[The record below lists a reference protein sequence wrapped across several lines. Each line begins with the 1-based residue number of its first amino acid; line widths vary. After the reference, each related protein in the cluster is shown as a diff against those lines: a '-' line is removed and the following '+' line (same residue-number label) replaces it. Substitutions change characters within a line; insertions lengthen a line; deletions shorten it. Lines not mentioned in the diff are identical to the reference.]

1 MLHKFT
7 INGQKG
13 DAFIRI
19 TSGCKDV
26 QVVFCENEDTVQEE
40 VTWEN
45 QQAHKTA
52 MIFAQIIG
60 EYLKLTPYYDELV
73 MKGENL
79 AAELLGQELTP
90 TFIAGEPLDDEDF
103 GEITF
108 EPDFDLNSLKDMDI
122 EKAPIKDLT
131 GDESD
136 KVVDINEYKKGKDD
150 ETDSE

>member
-1 MLHKFT
+1 MIHKFT
-7 INGQKG
+7 IKGQKG

-40 VTWEN
+40 VTWES
-45 QQAHKTA
+45 QQAHKMA
-52 MIFAQIIG
+52 MIFAQIMG
-60 EYLKLTPYYDELV
+60 EYIKLAPYYDELI

-90 TFIAGEPLDDEDF
+90 TFVAGEPLDGEDF

-108 EPDFDLNSLKDMDI
+108 EPDFDLNGLKDMDL
-122 EKAPIKDLT
+122 ENAPIKDLT
-131 GDESD
+131 GETD
-136 KVVDINEYKKGKDD
+136 KVVDINDYKKGKDD
-150 ETDSE
+150 EPTSE

>member
-1 MLHKFT
+1 MIHKFT
-7 INGQKG
+7 IKGQKG

-40 VTWEN
+40 VTWES
-45 QQAHKTA
+45 QQAHKMA
-52 MIFAQIIG
+52 MIFAQIMG
-60 EYLKLTPYYDELV
+60 EYIKLAPYYDELI

-90 TFIAGEPLDDEDF
+90 TFVAGEPLDDEDF

-108 EPDFDLNSLKDMDI
+108 EPDFDLNGLKDMDL
-122 EKAPIKDLT
+122 ENAPIKDLT
-131 GDESD
+131 GETD
-136 KVVDINEYKKGKDD
+136 KVVDINDYKKGKDD
-150 ETDSE
+150 EPTSA

>member
-1 MLHKFT
+1 MIHKFT
-7 INGQKG
+7 IKGQKG

-40 VTWEN
+40 VTWES
-45 QQAHKTA
+45 QQAHKMA
-52 MIFAQIIG
+52 MIFAQIMG
-60 EYLKLTPYYDELV
+60 EYIKLAPYYDELI

-90 TFIAGEPLDDEDF
+90 TFVAGESLDDDDF

-108 EPDFDLNSLKDMDI
+108 EPDFDLNGLKDMDL
-122 EKAPIKDLT
+122 ENAPIKDLT
-131 GDESD
+131 GETD
-136 KVVDINEYKKGKDD
+136 KVVDINDYKKGKDD
-150 ETDSE
+150 EPTSE

>member
-1 MLHKFT
+1 MIHKFT
-7 INGQKG
+7 IKGQKG

-40 VTWEN
+40 S
-45 QQAHKTA
+45 QQAHKMA
-52 MIFAQIIG
+52 MIFAQIMG
-60 EYLKLTPYYDELV
+60 EYIKLAPYYDELI

-90 TFIAGEPLDDEDF
+90 TFVAGEPLDDEDF

-108 EPDFDLNSLKDMDI
+108 EPDFDLNGLKDMDL
-122 EKAPIKDLT
+122 ENAPIKDLT
-131 GDESD
+131 GETD
-136 KVVDINEYKKGKDD
+136 KVVDINDYKKGKDD
-150 ETDSE
+150 EPTSE

>member
-1 MLHKFT
+1 MIHKFT
-7 INGQKG
+7 IKGQKG

-40 VTWEN
+40 VTWES
-45 QQAHKTA
+45 QQAHKMA
-52 MIFAQIIG
+52 MIFAQIMG
-60 EYLKLTPYYDELV
+60 EYIKLAPYYDELI

-90 TFIAGEPLDDEDF
+90 TFVAGEPLDDEDF

-108 EPDFDLNSLKDMDI
+108 EPDFDLNGLKDI
-122 EKAPIKDLT
+122 HEKLLFLYCRPSQAFFCHFWVLFRHPWFPSAR
-131 GDESD
+131 E
-136 KVVDINEYKKGKDD
+136 
-150 ETDSE
+150 

>member
-1 MLHKFT
+1 MIHKFT
-7 INGQKG
+7 IKGQKG

-40 VTWEN
+40 VTWES
-45 QQAHKTA
+45 QQAHK
-52 MIFAQIIG
+52 MG
-60 EYLKLTPYYDELV
+60 EYIKLAPYYDELI

-90 TFIAGEPLDDEDF
+90 TFVAGEPLDDEDF

-108 EPDFDLNSLKDMDI
+108 EPDFDLNGLKDMDL
-122 EKAPIKDLT
+122 ENAPIKDLT
-131 GDESD
+131 GETD
-136 KVVDINEYKKGKDD
+136 KVVDINDYKKGKDD
-150 ETDSE
+150 EPTSE